1 VAIITA
7 YVGLGGNQDNPVA
20 HVSRALAE
28 LDELDGC
35 RVSGRSPLFRS
46 APLGPAEQDWYV
58 NAVAEVRV
66 SLQPLTLLRQLQ
78 ALEKAHGRAPPTLR
92 WGPRPLDLDILLYGD
107 RIIDTPDL
115 AIPHPGLTSRNFV
128 VYPLLHIAPDLV
140 LPDGRP
146 LSEVAAGLKWEGL
159 KIIEQPG
166 VSVGG
171 SVP

>member
-1 VAIITA
+1 M
-7 YVGLGGNQDNPVA
+7 A

-28 LDELDGC
+28 LDELEGC

-46 APLGPAEQDWYV
+46 APLGPVAQDWYV
-58 NAVAEVRV
+58 NAVAEIRV
-66 SLQPLTLLRQLQ
+66 SLDPLALLGQLQ
-78 ALEKAHGRAPPTLR
+78 ALEVAHGRQHATLR

-107 RIIDTPDL
+107 RIIDTPGL

-146 LSEVAAGLKWEGL
+146 LSDVAARLTWEGL
-159 KIIEQPG
+159 KIIEQAR

-171 SVP
+171 SLP